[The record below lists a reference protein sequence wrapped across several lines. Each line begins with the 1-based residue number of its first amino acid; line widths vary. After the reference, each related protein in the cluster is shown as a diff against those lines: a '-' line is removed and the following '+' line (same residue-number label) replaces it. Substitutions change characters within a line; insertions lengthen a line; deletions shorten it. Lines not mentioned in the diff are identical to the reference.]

1 MNFVKNEFVGTWKGF
16 SKEKIKPMTLLLV
29 VVNIVCLLVS
39 NIIASKTFTLFT
51 INDFTVTLPVAVIL
65 YPIVLTI
72 SDLLA
77 NYDYVWT
84 RRSCHLGFILNLLM
98 VGAFTVAIYIP
109 GVLNNAP
116 DQGSSGAMNGVLGS
130 TWFMLIAS
138 MTSFYFGDL
147 VNDLI
152 FKRLLDKDGETN
164 KITFRCVLSTFFG
177 QLVDSSIF
185 ITLGMHVLPK
195 AVLGFAFMSWS
206 QVGIAICFQVL
217 VKVLYELLLSPV
229 IVLICKKMASNK
241 EEVEIESKEEII
253 EE

>member
-1 MNFVKNEFVGTWKGF
+1 MNFIKNEFVGTWKGF
-16 SKEKIKPMTLLLV
+16 SKEKIKPITLILV
-29 VVNIVCLLVS
+29 VVNIVCLLIS

-51 INDFTVTLPVAVIL
+51 IKNFSVTLPVAVIL

-98 VGAFTVAIYIP
+98 VGIFTASIYIP
-109 GVLNNAP
+109 GILNNVP
-116 DQGSSGAMNGVLGS
+116 DQGKAGAMNGVLGS
-130 TWFMLIAS
+130 TWFMFIAS

-147 VNDLI
+147 VNDLV
-152 FKRLLDKDGETN
+152 FKKFLDKDGETN

-185 ITLGMHVLPK
+185 ITLGMNVLPK
-195 AVLGFAFMSWS
+195 AVLGFAFMTWT

-217 VKVLYELLLSPV
+217 VKVIYELLLSPV
-229 IVLICKKMASNK
+229 IVLICKRIALKK
-241 EEVEIESKEEII
+241 EEEISDRIEFI

>member
-1 MNFVKNEFVGTWKGF
+1 MNFIKNEFVGTWKGF
-16 SKEKIKPMTLLLV
+16 GKEKIKPITLILV
-29 VVNIVCLLVS
+29 VVNIVCLLIS

-51 INDFTVTLPVAVIL
+51 IKNFSVTLPVAVIL

-98 VGAFTVAIYIP
+98 VGIFTASIYIP
-109 GVLNNAP
+109 GILNNVP
-116 DQGSSGAMNGVLGS
+116 DQGKAGAMNVVLGS
-130 TWFMLIAS
+130 TWFMFIAS

-147 VNDLI
+147 INDLV
-152 FKRLLDKDGETN
+152 FKKFLDKDGETN

-185 ITLGMHVLPK
+185 ITLGMNILPK
-195 AVLGFAFMSWS
+195 AVLGFAFMTWA

-217 VKVLYELLLSPV
+217 VKVIYELLLSPV
-229 IVLICKKMASNK
+229 IVLICRKMALK
-241 EEVEIESKEEII
+241 KKEEISDTVETI